1 MSIVKGLKDLNKALD
16 KPSYSG
22 GDENK
27 GRWLKVEDGE
37 SVKIRF
43 LQELDPDSPTYNDK
57 LGCGFIAL
65 EHTNPKDYRRKALD
79 TMESEGRDWANEQH
93 RKDPKAGWKARTRLY
108 INVLV
113 DDGKEEPYVAVLN
126 THVNKDNVRNGFFEL
141 DWNDHFV
148 LKLKQEGY
156 GYDGDKDE
164 EIVDRWFRELCAN
177 VVVDENLP
185 EVNTGVID
193 IQSVKR
199 NNR

>member
-1 MSIVKGLKDLNKALD
+1 MNKWIEKLFGIDKIKAETEASLKAAA
-16 KPSYSG
+16 
-22 GDENK
+22 EAI
-27 GRWLKVEDGE
+27 
-37 SVKIRF
+37 KIAQDATAAAERATEAE
-43 LQELDPDSPTYNDK
+43 ELSK
-57 LGCGFIAL
+57 LTAK
-65 EHTNPKDYRRKALD
+65 ER
-79 TMESEGRDWANEQH
+79 AN
-93 RKDPKAGWKARTRLY
+93 R
-108 INVLV
+108 
-113 DDGKEEPYVAVLN
+113 KEEPYVAVLN

>member
-1 MSIVKGLKDLNKALD
+1 MKRFVEKLFGIDKIKAETAAAVKLAEDSTKIAKDA
-16 KPSYSG
+16 
-22 GDENK
+22 
-27 GRWLKVEDGE
+27 VEAAE
-37 SVKIRF
+37 RAK
-43 LQELDPDSPTYNDK
+43 EAEETAK
-57 LGCGFIAL
+57 LS
-65 EHTNPKDYRRKALD
+65 PKDRATKL
-79 TMESEGRDWANEQH
+79 
-93 RKDPKAGWKARTRLY
+93 
-108 INVLV
+108 
-113 DDGKEEPYVAVLN
+113 KEPWVGVLN
-126 THVNKDNVRNGFFEL
+126 THINKDNIRNGFFEL

>member
-1 MSIVKGLKDLNKALD
+1 MNKWIEKLFGIDKIKAETEASLKAAA
-16 KPSYSG
+16 
-22 GDENK
+22 EAT
-27 GRWLKVEDGE
+27 
-37 SVKIRF
+37 KIAQDATAAAERAT
-43 LQELDPDSPTYNDK
+43 QAEEQSK
-57 LGCGFIAL
+57 LTAK
-65 EHTNPKDYRRKALD
+65 ERA
-79 TMESEGRDWANEQH
+79 
-93 RKDPKAGWKARTRLY
+93 TR
-108 INVLV
+108 
-113 DDGKEEPYVAVLN
+113 KEEPYVAVLN

-185 EVNTGVID
+185 EVSTGVID